1 MSNTAQDTIVAIATA
16 PGRGGVG
23 VVRLSGPG
31 AREIAGKLVGDRSL
45 TPRVA
50 HFARF
55 KDAQGQV
62 IDEGLVIAFPA
73 PHSFTGEDVVE
84 LQGHGGP
91 VILDMLVAACIA
103 AASDVYKR
111 QPVRPGR
118 GNFPSGPS
126 STTRWI

>member
-31 AREIAGKLVGDRSL
+31 ASEIAGKLVGDRSL
-45 TPRVA
+45 TPRMA

-73 PHSFTGEDVVE
+73 PHCLPAKMWSSCRA
-84 LQGHGGP
+84 
-91 VILDMLVAACIA
+91 MAA
-103 AASDVYKR
+103 R
-111 QPVRPGR
+111 
-118 GNFPSGPS
+118 
-126 STTRWI
+126 